1 MEHELAD
8 GKKFFVSAGT
18 EWKQRSC
25 GLKAQKRR
33 RRKKSNKRDR
43 VDGPIGIEEA
53 ASGCDVGVMGCE
65 LSWSP

>member
-25 GLKAQKRR
+25 GLKAQKKKKKEMKQKRSGGWSNWDRR
-33 RRKKSNKRDR
+33 SIIW
-43 VDGPIGIEEA
+43 V
-53 ASGCDVGVMGCE
+53 
-65 LSWSP
+65 

>member
-25 GLKAQKRR
+25 GLKAQK
-33 RRKKSNKRDR
+33 KKKKKEIKQKE
-43 VDGPIGIEEA
+43 IGWMVQL
-53 ASGCDVGVMGCE
+53 G
-65 LSWSP
+65 